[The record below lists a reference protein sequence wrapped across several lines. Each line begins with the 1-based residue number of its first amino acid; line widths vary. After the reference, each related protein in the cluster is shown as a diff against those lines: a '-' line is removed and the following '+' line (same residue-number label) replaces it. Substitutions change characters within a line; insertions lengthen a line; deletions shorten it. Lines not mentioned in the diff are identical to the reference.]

1 MGGRRKI
8 TKERKSTMK
17 NVKEYQISF
26 DVDELAEKIEA
37 AFSRYRVRISITGRV
52 NRTNRVIYNVKLK
65 GDTRESQFFA
75 RLSDVQLKLRL
86 PFFQAFIEKFHIRLV
101 VSDQEMEYPHLPDIL
116 FKSRLGEK
124 YKSMQLPY
132 VVGYGTV
139 GNLMI
144 ADLGKFP
151 HLLIGGASNSGK
163 SVGLQ
168 ALLVSIMVI
177 KSFRDVNF
185 ILVDVG
191 ATNLIPFDGLPHLSC
206 PVIRDR
212 DMACGV
218 LISLKNEMER
228 RIELQT
234 KAVEQFENLPRLV
247 LAIDEFPALFTEMA
261 DRQMIRI
268 MVNAVSSLL
277 QRGRHAKIHIV
288 IAAQNP
294 TYQNMRVD
302 LGNITSRIAFRCAKK
317 NFSETILD
325 DSGAEHLSGNGDMLF
340 KCPQFS
346 EVKRLQGVFIS
357 PEELPKMIAL
367 IRILNKDTY
376 YTGEMIYRINV
387 DELQQF
393 KEGLMEDSACYSSM
407 KKRNSTRDKMFA
419 EVVLWTLGHDEI
431 SCNMLIKQFNLGW
444 NRASQFI
451 EQLYDLG
458 IVGDLDAKLPRKVL
472 PQSVEDLSSETIS
485 CLEQH
490 GLDMG
495 HIKSALSNEKDCI

>member
-1 MGGRRKI
+1 MAN
-8 TKERKSTMK
+8 S
-17 NVKEYQISF
+17 VKQYQISF
-26 DVDELAEKIEA
+26 DADELAEKIEA
-37 AFSRYRVRISITGRV
+37 AFSRYRVRISITKWV
-52 NRTNRVIYNVKLK
+52 NRSDRVIYNVKLK

-86 PFFQAFIEKFHIRLV
+86 PFFQAFIQDFHIYLAV
-101 VSDQEMEYPHLPDIL
+101 ADQEMEYPHLPDIL

-124 YKSMQLPY
+124 CKSMQLPY

-144 ADLGKFP
+144 VDLGKFP

-206 PVIRDR
+206 RVIRDR

-228 RIELQT
+228 RIGLQT
-234 KAVEQFENLPRLV
+234 KASDQFKNLPRLV

-261 DRQMIRI
+261 DRQMIKI

-277 QRGRHAKIHIV
+277 QRGRHAKIHVV

-325 DSGAEHLSGNGDMLF
+325 DSGAENLSGNGDMLF

-376 YTGEMIYRINV
+376 YTDEMIYRINV

-393 KEGLMEDSACYSSM
+393 KEGLMEDSVCHSSM
-407 KKRNSTRDKMFA
+407 KKKNSTRDKMFA

-431 SCNMLIKQFNLGW
+431 SCNMLIKNFNLGW

-451 EQLYDLG
+451 EKLYDLG

-472 PQSVEDLSSETIS
+472 SQAVDDVSEDVLKLLMDNGVSE
-485 CLEQH
+485 EAV
-490 GLDMG
+490 LDA
-495 HIKSALSNEKDCI
+495 IRSRN